1 MKLSNKNILTI
12 IASGFLFIALFD
24 GLPYGYFTL
33 LRFVVCAVG
42 IYLAYKTYEDNKESL
57 WVWAFGFVAILF
69 NPIIII
75 HLQREQW
82 WFIDLIVGIFFVL
95 SIFLIKF
102 KNKKIA

>member
-12 IASGFLFIALFD
+12 IASAFLFIALFE

-33 LRFVVCAVG
+33 LRFIVCVVGA
-42 IYLAYKTYEDNKESL
+42 YLAYEIYEENKESL
-57 WVWAFGFVAILF
+57 WVWAFGLVVVLF

-82 WFIDLIVGIFFVL
+82 WIIDLIVGIFFVL
-95 SIFLIKF
+95 SIFLIKT
-102 KNKKIA
+102 KK

>member
-1 MKLSNKNILTI
+1 MKLSSKNILTI
-12 IASGFLFIALFD
+12 LTSAFLFIALAD

-42 IYLAYKTYEDNKESL
+42 IYLAYKIYEDNKESL
-57 WVWAFGFVAILF
+57 WIWAFGFIAILF

-82 WFIDLIVGIFFVL
+82 WVIDLIVGIFFVL
-95 SIFLIKF
+95 SIFLIHDKR
-102 KNKKIA
+102 K